1 MSFIAETAGDLRP
14 RRSVLRSPEVAK
26 IALGVGLIL
35 LTLYGQQLYGM
46 ATSAWRLDP
55 ALRNATGPRNVI
67 VVLDFQPERFHSER
81 IQQYGAFAGRD
92 GSLNR
97 IRLRNVRPARLREL
111 AAIRW
116 VARIEP
122 MK

>member
-1 MSFIAETAGDLRP
+1 MTAETPPGGASAPHRILFG
-14 RRSVLRSPEVAK
+14 PEVRK
-26 IALGVGLIL
+26 IAIGVLLIAVVL
-35 LTLYGQQLYGM
+35 FGQHVYGV
-46 ATSAWRLDP
+46 ATAQRRLAP
-55 ALRNATGPRNVI
+55 ALRNATGPSNVI

-92 GSLNR
+92 GALNR
-97 IRLRNVRPARLREL
+97 IRLRQVSVGNLRAL
-111 AAIRW
+111 ADIPW